1 MSHSSGSDKKISL
14 VSILSIFPSILT
26 PTMFTC
32 ALLFLLILR
41 QLNMLP
47 TGWFILV
54 AAIMLMLLFGF
65 SRMMRMSISRET
77 SDSSDGS
84 RKGSRQ
90 FLSIAGI
97 ILSLLLCIGSL
108 TGAVLMTKTL
118 NTLQEITTVSE
129 VVVNDM
135 VVYVRNDDSAETLND
150 TVSYSYGIMETHNRD
165 ISDAAIEKL
174 NSNLSASLTV
184 KTCAGPIKLVQAL
197 LADEVDAILFS
208 PLYFDLLASEEAF
221 SNLTS
226 AIRALTTFQVE
237 TVLTVPSV
245 TQTEESSN
253 QDETTEAENSEPERN
268 PNILTIYLSGVDAF
282 SDINGIANG
291 DVNIIATINKETHQI
306 LLISTP
312 RDSYVELANQDGQY
326 DKLTHAAYYGI
337 DSSIATLENFYGVD
351 IDYYVRVNFW
361 GLANLVNVLGGIDIY
376 NPDYF
381 ESDDTFFNDEPE
393 DGYEF
398 YVGNLH
404 LNGGQAL
411 TYARTRHGLAHGDM
425 TRGNH
430 QMIVIR
436 GILDKVLSPAILNDV
451 DGFLNA
457 VGRNLITNVPSDVI
471 SELVKEQL
479 ATNPEWELVS
489 YAPYGEGEWNIS
501 FTLGN
506 QYTATVVLFPETV
519 ETAKQLLQD
528 IRKDKLVSVPE
539 NAR

>member
-1 MSHSSGSDKKISL
+1 MNQTSDSKKTNIISTMLPL
-14 VSILSIFPSILT
+14 VLSLA
-26 PTMFTC
+26 MFIC
-32 ALLFLLILR
+32 ALIFLLTLR

-47 TGWFILV
+47 TGWFILIAV
-54 AAIMLMLLFGF
+54 LLILLVFGLTGLMR
-65 SRMMRMSISRET
+65 SRSAKKYLPILGM
-77 SDSSDGS
+77 
-84 RKGSRQ
+84 
-90 FLSIAGI
+90 
-97 ILSLLLCIGSL
+97 ILSVIVCIGTL
-108 TGAVLMTKTL
+108 TGGILMRKAL
-118 NTLQEITTVSE
+118 NTLREITTVPE

-135 VVYVRNDDSAETLND
+135 VVYVRNEDTADTLND
-150 TVSYSYGIMETHNRD
+150 TINYPFGIMEKHNRD
-165 ISDAAIEKL
+165 ISDAAIERL
-174 NSNLSASLTV
+174 NSDLSTTLAVSAY
-184 KTCAGPIKLVQAL
+184 AGPVELVQAL
-197 LADEVDAILFS
+197 LNDEVDAILFS
-208 PLYFDLLASEEAF
+208 PLYFDLLASEESF
-221 SNLTS
+221 TELTS
-226 AIRALTTFQVE
+226 EIRTLTTFQVE
-237 TVLTVPSV
+237 TVVPPTPIV
-245 TQTEESSN
+245 EEESSYPE
-253 QDETTEAENSEPERN
+253 DAEVTEPERN

>member
-1 MSHSSGSDKKISL
+1 MKPKSDSKKAN
-14 VSILSIFPSILT
+14 ILT
-26 PTMFTC
+26 TVFPLVLSLAMFIC
-32 ALLFLLILR
+32 GLIFLLTLR
-41 QLNMLP
+41 QLNFLP
-47 TGWFILV
+47 TGWFVATAGVLILL
-54 AAIMLMLLFGF
+54 IFGLTLLMRSKSAKKIFPILG
-65 SRMMRMSISRET
+65 M
-77 SDSSDGS
+77 
-84 RKGSRQ
+84 
-90 FLSIAGI
+90 
-97 ILSLLLCIGSL
+97 ILSVILCIGTL
-108 TGAVLMTKTL
+108 TGGILMRKAL
-118 NTLQEITTVSE
+118 NTLNEITTIPE

-135 VVYVRNDDSAETLND
+135 VVYVRSDDPAATLND
-150 TVSYSYGIMETHNRD
+150 ASAYPFGIMETHNRD

-174 NSNLSASLTV
+174 NSDLSATLTV
-184 KTCAGPIKLVQAL
+184 KTYVGPIELVQGL
-197 LADEVDAILFS
+197 LDGEVNAILFS

-221 SNLTS
+221 SDLTS

-268 PNILTIYLSGVDAF
+268 PNILTLYLSGVDAN

-337 DSSIATLENFYGVD
+337 DSSIATLENFYGID
-351 IDYYVRVNFW
+351 IDYYIRVNFW

-381 ESDDTFFNDEPE
+381 ESDDIFFESEPVE
-393 DGYEF
+393 GYKF
-398 YVGNLH
+398 YVGYHH
-404 LNGGQAL
+404 LNGPEAL
-411 TYARTRHGLAHGDM
+411 TYARTRHGLAYGDM

-436 GILDKVLSPAILNDV
+436 GILDKILSPAVLNDV
-451 DGFLNA
+451 DGFLDA

-479 ATNPEWELVS
+479 TDNPEWELVS
-489 YAPYGEGEWNIS
+489 YAPYGDGEWNIS

-506 QYTATVVLFPETV
+506 QYTATVVLYPETV

-528 IRKDKLVSVPE
+528 IREDKIVSVPE
-539 NAR
+539 DAR